1 MKFVKPSELS
11 LDLITPSNLRNL
23 GIKGSHPNNNSSNNQ
38 AVGIQQNSNGLNTSS
53 NSN

>member
-23 GIKGSHPNNNSSNNQ
+23 GIKGSHGNHHVNNTQ
-38 AVGIQQNSNGLNTSS
+38 PGGIAQNSNGLNANS